1 MIMFPRFL
9 IALRFS
15 VLMMLF
21 CGFLYP
27 CGITALAQTLFPWQA
42 NGSLLYSKEQKQAI
56 GSVLLGQTF
65 TGNRYFH
72 SRPAVN
78 GYDAAN
84 SGGANLGVNSKKLI
98 DRITADAV
106 SYNQHF
112 QVGTQIPVDAVTASA
127 SSLDSHI
134 SLANA
139 LKQVQ
144 IVSKTRRMDATEL
157 EKLVHRVA
165 ETSAFTE
172 TPYLNVLVLNLTLD
186 GTKVSH
192 RL

>member
-1 MIMFPRFL
+1 MLPRFL

-15 VLMMLF
+15 VLMMLL

-42 NGSLLYSKEQKQAI
+42 NGSLLYSKEHSQAI

-65 TGNRYFH
+65 TGNQYFH

-78 GYDAAN
+78 TYDAAN
-84 SGGANLGVNSKKLI
+84 SGGANLGANSKKLV
-98 DRITADAV
+98 DRITADV
-106 SYNQHF
+106 ISYKQNF
-112 QVGTQIPVDAVTASA
+112 NLSGQIPVDAVTASA
-127 SSLDSHI
+127 SSLDPHI

-139 LKQVQ
+139 LQQVPVVARARG
-144 IVSKTRRMDATEL
+144 INPTEL
-157 EKLVHRVA
+157 ESLVRRVA
-165 ETSAFTE
+165 ESSALTE

-186 GTKVSH
+186 GTQVSH
-192 RL
+192 HS